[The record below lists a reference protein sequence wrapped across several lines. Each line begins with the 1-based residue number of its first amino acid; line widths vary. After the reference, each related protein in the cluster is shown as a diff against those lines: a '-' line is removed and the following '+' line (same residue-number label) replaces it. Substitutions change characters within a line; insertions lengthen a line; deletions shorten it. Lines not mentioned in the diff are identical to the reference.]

1 MAEPLPM
8 STEYWRLEMEKLRVR
23 VSKLYNRT
31 VRERVRWQ
39 SLGAGLSPDQ
49 SPVIMINH
57 DNLLSSFPVAPPPT
71 GVVKSKPS

>member
-8 STEYWRLEMEKLRVR
+8 STEYWRLEIVKLSVR

-31 VRERVRWQ
+31 VRRERVRWQ
-39 SLGAGLSPDQ
+39 SLGAGLSPHQ
-49 SPVIMINH
+49 NPVIMI
-57 DNLLSSFPVAPPPT
+57 NLLSSFPVAPSPT